1 MNNMMAIAM
10 QSNNDFPPGSNTE
23 LPPNPYAKGLLKPF
37 YKGKGGIL
45 RLRDELMSE
54 SDAMNQEA
62 INFEQQYNP
71 WLYSIGIAI
80 KRHGDQGRRT
90 HYLRWRDKGL
100 KKMGDALFEG
110 AMLRQDLAEP
120 MRQQLFDIEMKRCS
134 FNGRAGMVN
143 QELRNLRKIIK
154 RMERAESLFNRDK
167 ES

>member
-1 MNNMMAIAM
+1 MMAMAM
-10 QSNNDFPPGSNTE
+10 QTHDDFPPNNNME

-45 RLRDELMSE
+45 RLRDELQAE

-62 INFEQQYNP
+62 VDFEQQNNP

-90 HYLRWRDKGL
+90 NYLRWRDSGL

-110 AMLRQDLAEP
+110 AMLRRDISEP
-120 MRQQLFDIEMKRCS
+120 MRKKLFEIEMQRCA
-134 FNGRAGMVN
+134 FNGRAGMIN
-143 QELRNLRKIIK
+143 QELRNLRNIIK
-154 RMERAESLFNRDK
+154 RMERAEQLLRRDV
-167 ES
+167 E